1 MNVHKRTMALK
12 IPKNVMSLLVGGAL
26 NLGFLSIASAQGHS
40 VIINGTPVKIN
51 ETSVKCDLGE
61 IPNVSKKRLVDCDS
75 AELVELEH
83 RDIRKQAVKFSLK
96 PLDKQISD
104 GVRAELRDMH
114 EAVNGDEI
122 WYRFSTLLPR
132 NFPMQSKHR
141 LVLSQW
147 HERIRG
153 DGESLRPPL
162 SHRLWNGRFVVT
174 LWNKDRVAEIGAE
187 GDGEILFE
195 TEQFEL
201 GVFHEFVYKII
212 WSPESDGKITGWT
225 RQCEVLK
232 PDCSRSIWRE
242 IIRYKGSTGYDSDK
256 VMGYYFKL
264 GLYTVVA
271 FDVPFTAYHK
281 DYRAGPDAMSVGATD
296 ALFQ

>member
-1 MNVHKRTMALK
+1 MNVQKRTAALK
-12 IPKNVMSLLVGGAL
+12 NPKGAL
-26 NLGFLSIASAQGHS
+26 SLVICSALTLGFLSGVSAQDHS
-40 VIINGTPVKIN
+40 TTIGGTPVEIR
-51 ETSVKCDLGE
+51 ETSVKCGLGE
-61 IPNVSKKRLVDCDS
+61 IENVSKKRLVDCDS
-75 AELVELEH
+75 AELVELEYG
-83 RDIRKQAVKFSLK
+83 DIHKKAVKFSLN
-96 PLDKQISD
+96 PLDKQISN

-122 WYRFSTLLPR
+122 WYRFSTLLPLD
-132 NFPMQSKHR
+132 FPMGSKHR

-174 LWNKDRVAEIGAE
+174 LWNKDRIAEIGIE

-212 WSPESDGKITGWT
+212 WSPESDGTIVGWT
-225 RQCEVLK
+225 RRCEILK
-232 PDCSRSIWRE
+232 PDCSGSSWQE

-256 VMGYYFKL
+256 VRGYYFKL

-281 DYRAGPDAMSVGATD
+281 DYRAGADAASIGATE
-296 ALFQ
+296 AVFQ